1 MAQYMSGIEAQYRPG
16 TVHTNFHLAPY
27 FPDYVETLSF
37 DIGLAL
43 LAKASMSVENYR
55 PGFDISLP
63 LFHRHHPGRGGA
75 PGTATDN
82 IFPVTNKHFLAFKG
96 KRYVHGIGSDARN
109 SLHHLHNGRDVVM
122 VTTCK

>member
-1 MAQYMSGIEAQYRPG
+1 MA
-16 TVHTNFHLAPY
+16 
-27 FPDYVETLSF
+27 
-37 DIGLAL
+37 
-43 LAKASMSVENYR
+43 VENYR

-63 LFHRHHPGRGGA
+63 LFHRHHPARGGA
-75 PGTATDN
+75 PGTATSN
-82 IFPVTNKHFLAFKG
+82 LFPVTTRSRPNTLPAPRHFLAFKG